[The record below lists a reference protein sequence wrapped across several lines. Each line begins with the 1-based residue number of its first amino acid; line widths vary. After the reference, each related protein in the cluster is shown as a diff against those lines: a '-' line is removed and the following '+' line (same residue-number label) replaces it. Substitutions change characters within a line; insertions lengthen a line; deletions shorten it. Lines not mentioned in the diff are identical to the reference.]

1 MTQLFLMEGK
11 WYKGNLHTHT
21 NNSDGVLPPAQ
32 MAEQYRAAGYDF
44 LCITDHNKVTD
55 VSGLSNTNFLV
66 IPGVEYGVGSTS
78 IGQPYHLVVVNLS
91 QPLDYRGRNAQQ
103 LIDLAKESGA
113 EVIIAHPYWSALTIN
128 DMLALEGY
136 IGIEV
141 FNTSCHYSIAK
152 GYSAIH
158 WDNLL
163 IRGILSFGFATDDAH
178 WHFNEHR
185 PNDACGAWIM
195 VKSPSLTVKDLMQA
209 IRKGNFYASNGPRI
223 ESIVVEND
231 TMVVET
237 SPAKVINF
245 IADTYKGESF
255 TAVDMELI
263 SHAEYKLRRQEKYVR
278 IECIDE
284 KGKIAW
290 SNPIFMT

>member
-1 MTQLFLMEGK
+1 
-11 WYKGNLHTHT
+11 
-21 NNSDGVLPPAQ
+21 
-32 MAEQYRAAGYDF
+32 
-44 LCITDHNKVTD
+44 
-55 VSGLSNTNFLV
+55 
-66 IPGVEYGVGSTS
+66 
-78 IGQPYHLVVVNLS
+78 
-91 QPLDYRGRNAQQ
+91 
-103 LIDLAKESGA
+103 LAKESGA

-152 GYSAIH
+152 GYSA
-158 WDNLL
+158 
-163 IRGILSFGFATDDAH
+163 TDDAH

-185 PNDACGAWIM
+185 PNDACGAWIFVCVVLIIASFSRSIDEYKANEM
-195 VKSPSLTVKDLMQA
+195 VKSLSLAVEDLMQA
-209 IRKGNFYASNGPRI
+209 IRKGDFYASNGPRI

-231 TMVVET
+231 TIVVKT

-255 TAVDMELI
+255 TALDRELI
-263 SHAEYKLRRQEKYVR
+263 SYAKYKLRGQEKYVR

-284 KGKIAW
+284 EGKIAW
-290 SNPIFMT
+290 SNPIFNSSCYLIG